1 MGFNVR
7 RNDSNNLYYNEN
19 DINNL
24 KKKIKIVKEDVDDNN
39 INKFKEKLE
48 ERLD

>member
-1 MGFNVR
+1 MEFNVR

-39 INKFKEKLE
+39 INKFKENLE